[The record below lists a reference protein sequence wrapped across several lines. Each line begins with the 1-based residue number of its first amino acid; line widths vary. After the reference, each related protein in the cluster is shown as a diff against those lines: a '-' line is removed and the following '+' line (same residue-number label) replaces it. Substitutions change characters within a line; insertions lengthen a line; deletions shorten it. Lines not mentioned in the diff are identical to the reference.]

1 MIMTTI
7 GLTLGPVLFNW
18 NADRL
23 TDFYARVAGEVD
35 VDRVHVGEVV
45 CGKRMPFTDKVWPA
59 VIERLQA
66 AGKEVVLSTL
76 ALPYNPRERQSV
88 RDICDM
94 GVLTEINDVTAL
106 PALSGRPFLV
116 GPFVNV
122 YNEGAARF
130 LAMRGAVGIC
140 APVELPLA
148 SVTTIAGLSPDVAFE
163 LFAFGRLPLALSG
176 RCYHARI
183 HGLHK
188 DSCQFICDRDPDGLA
203 VDTLD
208 GQKFLAVN
216 GIQTMS
222 HGVTAFC
229 PTAEE
234 ARAAGLARLRLSPHT
249 FDMTAV
255 AATFRRRLAGAI
267 DRAEAHAALKALG
280 LPGELVD
287 GFTRGVAGSALAE
300 SA

>member
-1 MIMTTI
+1 MSA
-7 GLTLGPVLFNW
+7 N
-18 NADRL
+18 RS
-23 TDFYARVAGEVD
+23 
-35 VDRVHVGEVV
+35 
-45 CGKRMPFTDKVWPA
+45 A
-59 VIERLQA
+59 VIARSKALIREIGRQTTSASRLSKFA
-66 AGKEVVLSTL
+66 RAREAVRYGKIS
-76 ALPYNPRERQSV
+76 
-88 RDICDM
+88 
-94 GVLTEINDVTAL
+94 
-106 PALSGRPFLV
+106 
-116 GPFVNV
+116 
-122 YNEGAARF
+122 
-130 LAMRGAVGIC
+130 GAVQ
-140 APVELPLA
+140 ATWTVEGNDKY
-148 SVTTIAGLSPDVAFE
+148 VVYGGE
-163 LFAFGRLPLALSG
+163 
-176 RCYHARI
+176 
-183 HGLHK
+183 
-188 DSCQFICDRDPDGLA
+188 
-203 VDTLD
+203 
-208 GQKFLAVN
+208 FLAVN